1 MAWPASVWDRY
12 RDEGAQMNG
21 ADWGQLSYLVLLLV
35 FIGATYMGRDR
46 LSLGPA
52 LRMIL
57 IWVLIFGVVTL
68 GYVVIWG

>member
-1 MAWPASVWDRY
+1 
-12 RDEGAQMNG
+12 MNG

-35 FIGATYMGRDR
+35 FIGATYIGRDR

-68 GYVVIWG
+68 GVGVS